1 MENNDDGR
9 RAVSAETFYGTHESE
24 NNMVMSEK
32 VINFVRIF
40 SQLLTFVAIWFNIS
54 VTLIVIVSTNSLSK
68 MYN

>member
-32 VINFVRIF
+32 VINLVRIF
-40 SQLLTFVAIWFNIS
+40 CHPLSQYG
-54 VTLIVIVSTNSLSK
+54 ST
-68 MYN
+68 

>member
-40 SQLLTFVAIWFNIS
+40 SQLLNLCRNMVQHKRYSYCHCFH
-54 VTLIVIVSTNSLSK
+54 
-68 MYN
+68 